1 VDIKELLNKIDKT
14 KDIIE
19 KIRPL
24 TEKEI
29 EGLFAYY
36 RVGLTYTSNALE
48 GNTLTLNET
57 KILLEDGIT
66 VGGKPLK
73 YIYEAVGHSD
83 AYDFMVRCATDKNYV
98 IKEDDILYLHY
109 LFYNKIAPENAGVYK
124 KQQNYITGSNH
135 IPASIEDVPVLMK
148 DFVKQLNEKWNSEHP
163 VILSA
168 FAHKGLVDIH
178 PFIDG
183 NGRTS
188 RLLMNYILA
197 YHKKPLAIVFKEDRL
212 AYINALEESRK
223 LETTEPFKMFM
234 YEQQAKYL
242 QQEIDKIE
250 KQDKIFIP
258 KLNT

>member
-1 VDIKELLNKIDKT
+1 MQLNELLKKIDET
-14 KDIIE
+14 KSAID

-24 TEKEI
+24 SENEIKE
-29 EGLFAYY
+29 LFSYY

-83 AYDFMVRCATDKNYV
+83 AYDFMVRCATDKNYI

-163 VILSA
+163 VVLSA

-183 NGRTS
+183 NGRTA
-188 RLLMNYILA
+188 RLLMNLILVNKGYQIISIPVRERLNYFHA
-197 YHKKPLAIVFKEDRL
+197 VEDSRSKIKSKKEAF
-212 AYINALEESRK
+212 N
-223 LETTEPFKMFM
+223 
-234 YEQQAKYL
+234 
-242 QQEIDKIE
+242 
-250 KQDKIFIP
+250 IFIAKSEIEAQKEFCKILHIDSS
-258 KLNT
+258 KLKEK